1 MAKPDVPY
9 AIRNEVA
16 TRLAASHTGFFLD
29 ETLKRMKPS
38 VVKPYTSKK
47 GFERMLRFLDDHARI
62 KVVPLTNDGVSSRYW
77 LYDISRHFGQPFPT
91 GYFEVV
97 PQVKEEVVK
106 EVRKPK
112 PSAAAPKH
120 APLAKSVEIRKP
132 IPAVS
137 STPVCHLGD
146 QKQTIEDLA
155 NIGFKRE
162 PRNEPTPRV
171 YVRRPTETVPGPFA
185 GLKELL
191 GNNGDYDGDG
201 GEPKGAPEAP
211 EATEEV
217 PVVVETL
224 GCGLTTVKVVE
235 SSPAPVAQP
244 AIEEEKETNMTA
256 SVAMNFA
263 NMDPAQLATIGQQLL
278 EASKKAEK
286 QQQLGK
292 TLEEV
297 ATLQLEI
304 AASSAKLERLAEEQ
318 LEAVE
323 RLSKASEA
331 LRKLMAR

>member
-47 GFERMLRFLDDHARI
+47 GFERMLRFLEDHARI

-77 LYDISRHFGQPFPT
+77 LYDISRHEGQPFPG
-91 GYFEVV
+91 GYLEVV

-120 APLAKSVEIRKP
+120 APLAKAVEIRKP
-132 IPAVS
+132 IPAVP

-201 GEPKGAPEAP
+201 GEPKGAPVAP
-211 EATEEV
+211 EEV
-217 PVVVETL
+217 PT
-224 GCGLTTVKVVE
+224 LTTVEEDGRISMQVVE
-235 SSPAPVAQP
+235 PSPAPVAQP